1 VTTAREDEDMIDAEV
16 VDEAEETLPD
26 EAPRWWQRLS
36 WPRRTEVADEDTD
49 EDDTEP
55 GAEVVQLHKTPSPV
69 APVPVEVDR
78 APSKARTA
86 VARITDRPLP
96 SRRQVVAST
105 SWWARTLAKLIPLA
119 PVLLARELR
128 PILRGIGKVASGWS
142 RWAACA
148 ELAEAAKK
156 AEGNERS
163 KAGERLENRK
173 AARTKVSIALGLLVL
188 GVGVW
193 ALLARP
199 WWLLGIGILAIA
211 VFDLIGRAGQD
222 PTEKPILLP
231 TGPIVEGVPLSSL
244 RAEIAKS
251 LLEEGIEAT
260 VAMPHPV
267 EHGWTVAYH
276 ARQAVEDEHL
286 RQVERD
292 LNIRCNGIT
301 QIVEK
306 DQAARGTLHIMLRDP
321 LANTVDS
328 PEHGVLS
335 IHQPLPLG
343 VTASGTEWNEH
354 FLRTHFTVIGASQ
367 SGKSSCLWQA
377 TDVLRRCPE
386 VELDAIDLTE
396 GPAFGAPWRAFRRRA
411 FDEASALQVL
421 TEAKE
426 LCQIRNA
433 ELKRRAE
440 HDDTPDEYEEKHHP
454 SADEPQRVVLI
465 DEFARIAENKDLLPL
480 VEYLLRYGA
489 KAAVT
494 VGIAGQGATLADFG
508 TSVVRGQVMLK
519 IMFACGRDD
528 VLWLFGKD
536 ARNGGYRPD
545 LFEPA
550 NGDSLNDAGKC
561 FVMSSMSRTPE
572 PRRAYRLEQSEVRRR
587 DRALGSRTPAEPTTV
602 DAVEV
607 PPVLAAVEQA
617 FRAAGDPDR
626 MATADLLGWLREA
639 GMELDE
645 RALADQLRPHGLRP
659 REERWRPAPKA
670 NPVRGY
676 YLADAR
682 QALRELS

>member
-1 VTTAREDEDMIDAEV
+1 VTTAREDEDVIDAEV
-16 VDEAEETLPD
+16 VDAEE
-26 EAPRWWQRLS
+26 APAERGRWWQLRLPWS
-36 WPRRTEVADEDTD
+36 HRTD
-49 EDDTEP
+49 EDEDGGEDDPP
-55 GAEVVQLHKTPSPV
+55 GAEVVQLHKTPTPTP
-69 APVPVEVDR
+69 PVPLEVDR

-128 PILRGIGKVASGWS
+128 PILRGIGKVATGWS

-173 AARTKVSIALGLLVL
+173 AARTKVSIGLGVLVL
-188 GVGVW
+188 GIGVW
-193 ALLARP
+193 ALFARP
-199 WWLLGIGILAIA
+199 WWLLGIGILAVA

-251 LLEEGIEAT
+251 LLEVGIEAT
-260 VAMPHPV
+260 VAMPMPV
-267 EHGWTVAYH
+267 EHGWTVDYH
-276 ARQAVEDEHL
+276 ARQAVEDDHL

-292 LNIRCNGIT
+292 LNIRRGGIT
-301 QIVEK
+301 QIVARG
-306 DQAARGTLHIMLRDP
+306 QAAVGQMQVMLRDP
-321 LANTVDS
+321 LAATVDS
-328 PEHGVLS
+328 PEPGGLS
-335 IHQPLPLG
+335 VYDLLPLG
-343 VTASGTEWNEH
+343 VTASGGVWSEK

-367 SGKSSCLWQA
+367 SGKSSSLWQI

-386 VELDAIDLTE
+386 MELDAIDLTE
-396 GPAFGAPWRAFRRRA
+396 GPAFGASRRAFRKRG
-411 FDEASALQVL
+411 FDEDSAQRIL

-426 LCQIRNA
+426 LCQRRNA
-433 ELKRRAE
+433 ELNRLAE
-440 HDDTPDEYEEKHHP
+440 DDDTPDDYDEKWQP
-454 SADEPQRVVLI
+454 TAAEPQRTILI
-465 DEFARIAENKDLLPL
+465 DEFARLAENKDLLPL

-508 TSVVRGQVMLK
+508 TSIVRAQVMLK
-519 IMFACGRDD
+519 ILFACSRRD
-528 VLWLFGKD
+528 VLDLLGKD
-536 ARNGGYRPD
+536 ARDGGYRPD

-550 NGDSLNDAGKC
+550 NGTDIQDAGKC
-561 FVMSSMSRTPE
+561 FVMSANSRTPE
-572 PRRAYRLEQSEVRRR
+572 PRRAYRLEQAEVRRR
-587 DRALGSRTPAEPTTV
+587 DRQLGGRPSAGAV

-607 PPVLAAVEQA
+607 PEVLALLERLVGAREHLPTQEVLDDDA
-617 FRAAGDPDR
+617 CRW
-626 MATADLLGWLREA
+626 ATAKALATELAKYGVTPEQDRQTKARGYLRV
-639 GMELDE
+639 DIE
-645 RALADQLRPHGLRP
+645 RAIRNL
-659 REERWRPAPKA
+659 
-670 NPVRGY
+670 
-676 YLADAR
+676 
-682 QALRELS
+682 